1 MCHWLLGLLPFL
13 LVIPSIAYA
22 DLAIYVYMTVN
33 FWVQNTNFFLENVIF
48 NQCNVFEY
56 ASLFWGIVV

>member
-33 FWVQNTNFFLENVIF
+33 FWVQNTNFFLENQVHKIF
-48 NQCNVFEY
+48 RTQHGVKT
-56 ASLFWGIVV
+56 SV

>member
-33 FWVQNTNFFLENVIF
+33 FWVQNTNFFLENKVHKIF
-48 NQCNVFEY
+48 RTRHGVKT
-56 ASLFWGIVV
+56 SV